1 MGAVLGFSCK
11 PASPQK
17 KYTAEARDKLVKAG
31 GGERKNNA
39 CLLLLLVSKKLLF
52 VLTFF
57 GASLTLQSDRQYL
70 NRLSTPDQTVRGS
83 VFDQGVSCTRCMMVE
98 V

>member
-39 CLLLLLVSKKLLF
+39 CLLLLLFSKKLLF
-52 VLTFF
+52 VLTLELCSQTDNTSTDFPH
-57 GASLTLQSDRQYL
+57 QI
-70 NRLSTPDQTVRGS
+70 RL
-83 VFDQGVSCTRCMMVE
+83 
-98 V
+98 

>member
-39 CLLLLLVSKKLLF
+39 AYCF
-52 VLTFF
+52 
-57 GASLTLQSDRQYL
+57 Y
-70 NRLSTPDQTVRGS
+70 
-83 VFDQGVSCTRCMMVE
+83 
-98 V
+98 

>member
-39 CLLLLLVSKKLLF
+39 CLLLLLFSKKLLCSQTDNT
-52 VLTFF
+52 LTDFPH
-57 GASLTLQSDRQYL
+57 QI
-70 NRLSTPDQTVRGS
+70 RL
-83 VFDQGVSCTRCMMVE
+83 
-98 V
+98 